1 MNLHFPINTAA
12 RFLWQE
18 PDGTMRMCVGTT
30 LDISRSGVT
39 ITASSVPSPGTEVQ
53 VIVDLPALKVGG
65 AAGRFMGKGMA
76 VRVGY
81 TDGRASGFEAEVKF
95 QIIPASQLPVAESAA
110 VNHGKREA
118 PVRAYK
124 QRHNP
129 AANYDIAAARVAY
142 GGLDEVSGQVQL
154 PAA

>member
-30 LDISRSGVT
+30 LDISRCGVT

-53 VIVDLPALKVGG
+53 VIVDLPALKGC

-76 VRVGY
+76 LRVGY

-110 VNHGKREA
+110 VDHGKREA
-118 PVRAYK
+118 PVRAHR

-129 AANYDIAAARVAY
+129 AANYDIAAALVAY
-142 GGLDEVSGQVQL
+142 RGLDEVSRQVQL